1 MQILGLVE
9 NMSGLT
15 CPFCGKSIDLF
26 KTNGGM
32 LTAKKAGLTLLGSL
46 PLEPKIVLEGDIGS
60 VAWMDN
66 TDMPYTQRFTEIVDT
81 VVGVT
86 KK

>member
-15 CPFCGKSIDLF
+15 CPYCGKTIDLF

-46 PLEPKIVLEGDIGS
+46 PLEPEIVEEGDSGS
-60 VAWMDN
+60 VAWMEN
-66 TDMPYTQRFTEIVDT
+66 TDMPYTQQFSSIVDT
-81 VVGVT
+81 VADFT
-86 KK
+86 R

>member
-15 CPFCGKSIDLF
+15 CPYCGKTIDLF
-26 KTNGGM
+26 KTDGGM
-32 LTAKKAGLTLLGSL
+32 ITAKKAGLTLLGSL
-46 PLEPKIVLEGDIGS
+46 PLEPEIVSEGDNGS

-66 TDMPYTQRFTEIVDT
+66 TDMPYTKSFATIVDT
-81 VVGVT
+81 VADFT
-86 KK
+86 RE